1 MKSTRSVTVT
11 SDAHGPLT
19 VRVLTDASER
29 QRFDALLEAEHFLG
43 LRFPAGDRLY
53 QVAEQDGQWV
63 GLLLW
68 CAPALHLK
76 DRDAWI
82 GWDPLTRAQRLKLI
96 VNQARFLVPDAARRP
111 NLASQILA
119 AAITV
124 LPEQW
129 FARHGYAPLLA
140 ETFTDPEVHA
150 GTCYKAAGWI
160 PVGQT
165 VGFQRHR
172 CDFFAFHDHPQRL
185 WLKPLAPHA
194 QTKLCASELAPRHA
208 PALTGGAAARCA
220 LNTAQRDS
228 LKDALRDVPDPRR
241 KQGQRYPL
249 APCLVILALGLWAG
263 KTDLAEIQRF
273 GTRLSQVQ
281 RKALG
286 FWLKKGT
293 QFYPAPTYNVLRDLL
308 IALDLEAFAAVLTGW
323 LHSQAGR
330 LPASL
335 ALDGKTIRDHLGCI
349 VSLVEHED
357 GAPVAITAAPNKG
370 HELPAAQK
378 LLRSDAVHLLGCVVT
393 ADPLHC
399 QKETAQLITQEKGG
413 DYVLGL
419 KDNQPTV
426 RANTAQ
432 KLAAATPL
440 LPRPNPAAV
449 ASKPAP
455 CAWPRSNRTRCPFP
469 APGSSSTPATPR
481 PSRRT
486 VKPPTTPV
494 TLSPA

>member
-1 MKSTRSVTVT
+1 MKLTRNRPAR
-11 SDAHGPLT
+11 SDARGPLT
-19 VRVLTDASER
+19 VRVLTDLAER
-29 QRFDALLEAEHFLG
+29 HRFDTLLEAQHFLG
-43 LRFPAGDRLY
+43 PRFPAGDRLY

-96 VNQARFLVPDAARRP
+96 VNQARFLIPDAARRP

-119 AAITV
+119 AATTA
-124 LPEQW
+124 LPGQW
-129 FARHGYAPLLA
+129 CRAHGYAPLLA
-140 ETFTDPEVHA
+140 ETFTDPEAHA

-165 VGFQRHR
+165 AGFARHR
-172 CDFFAFHDHPQRL
+172 CDFFAFHDHPKRL
-185 WLKPLAPHA
+185 WLQPLDPRAKEKLRAP
-194 QTKLCASELAPRHA
+194 ELSAPHA
-208 PALTGGAAARCA
+208 PALTVGAAARCS
-220 LNTAQRDS
+220 LNAAQRSS
-228 LKDALRDVPDPRR
+228 LKDALRQVPDPRR
-241 KQGQRYPL
+241 AQGKRYPL
-249 APCLVILALGLWAG
+249 APTLTVVALGLLAG
-263 KTDLAEIQRF
+263 KVDLSEIQRF
-273 GTRLSQVQ
+273 GTRLSQPQ

-293 QFYPAPTYNVLRDLL
+293 RFYPAPTYPVLRDVLM
-308 IALDLEAFAAVLTGW
+308 ALDLDALADVLTRW
-323 LHSQAGR
+323 LQAQAGR

-357 GAPVAITAAPNKG
+357 GAPVAVSAASSKG

-378 LLRSDAVHLLGCVVT
+378 LLRSDAVNLMGCVVT

-399 QKETAQLITQEKGG
+399 QRETAQIITQEKGG
-413 DYVLGL
+413 DYVLGV

-426 RANTAQ
+426 RQNAQ
-432 KLAAATPL
+432 RKLAGATPL
-440 LPRPNPAAV
+440 LPGPNPAGA

-455 CAWPRSNRTRCPFP
+455 
-469 APGSSSTPATPR
+469 
-481 PSRRT
+481 
-486 VKPPTTPV
+486 
-494 TLSPA
+494 